1 MISFIDTDRH
11 PIETLKE
18 AFRTPDILL
27 TEREKIIILEY
38 SGSLYLIKT
47 NGKTKIMTKKLQQ
60 KKLHLVSLGCTKNL
74 VDSEV
79 MLGRLKEYEIS
90 DDPTTA
96 DVIIVNTCGFIDA
109 AKEESINTVL
119 SLHDERKEDS
129 ILVMSGCL
137 TERYREEMQTNM
149 PEIDIFTGVGDYE
162 KIDQLIAN
170 KQSTFSPEV
179 YLATENSGRVITGSN
194 YHAYIK
200 IAEGCNQVCSFCAI
214 PSFKG
219 KLHSRSLSS
228 IVKEV
233 NMLVKDGYYDFSF
246 ISQDS
251 SSYGRDMKMSDGLIE
266 LIKGVEA
273 VEGIRSARIL
283 YLYPSTTTFELI
295 DAIADSNVF
304 QTYYDMPIQ
313 HIDNAVLKTM
323 KRGFGEKKTIELLEY
338 MKSKPNAF
346 LRTSLIAGHPGEDE
360 MSFEKLV
367 SFMKDFKFDRFNTF
381 HYSNEETTSAYTLD
395 QISQEIIDERADILG
410 SIAEANTLTSLQSMI
425 GQSFTVAID
434 GESDEHE
441 YLLTARPLNWAVDID
456 GEILIND
463 TSDLKIEYAKLYEAK
478 VTGLAGSQ
486 LLATLTKPC

>member
-1 MISFIDTDRH
+1 
-11 PIETLKE
+11 
-18 AFRTPDILL
+18 
-27 TEREKIIILEY
+27 
-38 SGSLYLIKT
+38 
-47 NGKTKIMTKKLQQ
+47 MT

-79 MLGRLKEYEIS
+79 MLGRLKEYEIT
-90 DDPTTA
+90 DDNTQA

-119 SLHDERKEDS
+119 NLHEERKENS

-137 TERYREEMQTNM
+137 TERYKEELQADM

-162 KIDQLIAN
+162 KIDALIAS

-179 YLATENSGRVITGSN
+179 YLATETSGRVITGSN

-200 IAEGCNQVCSFCAI
+200 IAEGCNQSCSFCAI

-228 IVKEV
+228 IIKEV
-233 NMLVKDGYYDFSF
+233 ENLVAQGYYDFSF

-251 SSYGRDMKMSDGLIE
+251 SSYGRDMKLSDGLID

-273 VEGIRSARIL
+273 IEGVHSARIL
-283 YLYPSTTTFELI
+283 YLYPSTTTFALI
-295 DAIADSNVF
+295 DAISDSPVF
-304 QTYYDMPIQ
+304 QTYFDMPIQ
-313 HIDNAVLKTM
+313 HIDDTVLKTM
-323 KRGFGEKKTIELLEY
+323 KRGFGEKKTIELLAY

-346 LRTSLIAGHPGEDE
+346 LRTSLIAGHPGESDE
-360 MSFEKLV
+360 SFKKLCD
-367 SFMKDFKFDRFNTF
+367 FMKTFEFDRFNTF
-381 HYSNEETTSAYTLD
+381 HYSNEETTSAYTLE
-395 QISQEIIDERADILG
+395 QTGRKTIDERAEALG
-410 SIAEANTLTSLQSMI
+410 EIAEENTLTSLEKMV
-425 GQSFTVAID
+425 GKTLELVID

-441 YLLTARPLNWAVDID
+441 YLLSARPLSWAVDID

-463 TSDLKIEYAKLYEAK
+463 TSDLPIEYGKLYEAK
-478 VTGLAGSQ
+478 ITELVGSQ
-486 LLATLTKPC
+486 LLATLKK

>member
-1 MISFIDTDRH
+1 MNS
-11 PIETLKE
+11 
-18 AFRTPDILL
+18 
-27 TEREKIIILEY
+27 
-38 SGSLYLIKT
+38 
-47 NGKTKIMTKKLQQ
+47 

-79 MLGRLKEYEIS
+79 MLGRLKEYEIT
-90 DDPTTA
+90 DDNTQA

-119 SLHDERKEDS
+119 NLHDERKENS

-137 TERYREEMQTNM
+137 TERYKEELQADM

-162 KIDQLIAN
+162 KIDELIAS

-179 YLATENSGRVITGSN
+179 YLATETSGRVITGSN

-200 IAEGCNQVCSFCAI
+200 IAEGCNQACSFCAI

-228 IVKEV
+228 IIKEV
-233 NMLVKDGYYDFSF
+233 ENLVDQGFYDFSF

-251 SSYGRDMKMSDGLIE
+251 SSYGRDMKLSDGLID

-273 VEGIRSARIL
+273 VEGVKSARIL
-283 YLYPSTTTFELI
+283 YLYPSTTTFALI
-295 DAIADSNVF
+295 DAIADSEVF

-313 HIDNAVLKTM
+313 HIEDSMLKTM

-338 MKSKPNAF
+338 MKSKPGAF
-346 LRTSLIAGHPGEDE
+346 LRTSLIAGHPGESE
-360 MSFEKLV
+360 ENFKHLCNFMETFE
-367 SFMKDFKFDRFNTF
+367 FDRFNTF
-381 HYSNEETTSAYTLD
+381 HYSNEETTSAYNME
-395 QISQEIIDERADILG
+395 QIDEETIDHRAQILG
-410 SIAEANTLTSLQSMI
+410 EIAEKSTLKSLEKMV
-425 GQSFTVAID
+425 GQTVTVVID

-441 YLLTARPLNWAVDID
+441 YLLSARPLIWAVDID

-463 TSDLKIEYAKLYEAK
+463 TSDLPVEYGKRYEAK
-478 VTGLAGSQ
+478 ITELVGDQ
-486 LLATLTKPC
+486 LLATLIK

>member
-1 MISFIDTDRH
+1 MNT
-11 PIETLKE
+11 
-18 AFRTPDILL
+18 
-27 TEREKIIILEY
+27 
-38 SGSLYLIKT
+38 
-47 NGKTKIMTKKLQQ
+47 

-79 MLGRLKEYEIS
+79 MLGRLKEYEIT
-90 DDPTTA
+90 DDNTQA

-119 SLHDERKEDS
+119 NLHDERKENS

-137 TERYREEMQTNM
+137 TERYREELQADM

-162 KIDQLIAN
+162 KIDELIAS

-179 YLATENSGRVITGSN
+179 YLATETSGRVITGSN

-200 IAEGCNQVCSFCAI
+200 IAEGCNQACSFCAI

-228 IVKEV
+228 IIKEV
-233 NMLVKDGYYDFSF
+233 ENLVAQGYYDFSF

-251 SSYGRDMKMSDGLIE
+251 SSYGRDMKLSDGLIN

-273 VEGIRSARIL
+273 IEGVKSARIL
-283 YLYPSTTTFELI
+283 YLYPSTTTFALI
-295 DAIADSNVF
+295 DAIADSEVF

-313 HIDNAVLKTM
+313 HIEDSVLKTM

-346 LRTSLIAGHPGEDE
+346 LRTSLIAGHPGESDE
-360 MSFEKLV
+360 NFQRLCDFMETFE
-367 SFMKDFKFDRFNTF
+367 FDRFNTF
-381 HYSNEETTSAYTLD
+381 HYSNEETTSAYSLE
-395 QISQEIIDERADILG
+395 QIDEETIDKRAQILG
-410 SIAEANTLTSLQSMI
+410 EIAENNTHASLEKMV
-425 GQSFTVAID
+425 GQTLIVVID

-441 YLLTARPLNWAVDID
+441 YLLSARPLIWAVDID

-463 TSDLKIEYAKLYEAK
+463 TSDLPVEYGKRYEAK
-478 VTGLAGSQ
+478 ITELVGDQ
-486 LLATLTKPC
+486 LLATLIKAL

>member
-1 MISFIDTDRH
+1 
-11 PIETLKE
+11 
-18 AFRTPDILL
+18 
-27 TEREKIIILEY
+27 
-38 SGSLYLIKT
+38 
-47 NGKTKIMTKKLQQ
+47 MT

-79 MLGRLKEYEIS
+79 MLGRLKEYEIT
-90 DDPTTA
+90 DDNTEA

-119 SLHDERKEDS
+119 NLHDERKENS

-137 TERYREEMQTNM
+137 TERYKEELQADM

-162 KIDQLIAN
+162 KIDELIAS

-179 YLATENSGRVITGSN
+179 YLATETSGRVITGSN

-200 IAEGCNQVCSFCAI
+200 IAEGCNQACSFCAI

-233 NMLVKDGYYDFSF
+233 AHLAKEGFYDFSF

-251 SSYGRDMKMSDGLIE
+251 SSYGRDMGLKDGLRDLISEIE
-266 LIKGVEA
+266 KIKGVK
-273 VEGIRSARIL
+273 SARIL

-295 DAIADSNVF
+295 DAISDSTVF

-313 HIDNAVLKTM
+313 HIDDAILRTM
-323 KRGFGEKKTIELLEY
+323 KRGFGEEKTIELLEY

-346 LRTSLIAGHPGEDE
+346 LRTSVIAGHPGESE
-360 MSFEKLV
+360 KSFEKL
-367 SFMKDFKFDRFNTF
+367 STFMKSFGFDRFNTF
-381 HYSNEETTSAYTLD
+381 HYSNEETTTAYNMD
-395 QISQEIIDERADILG
+395 QVPQEIIDERAERLG
-410 SIAEANTLTSLQSMI
+410 EIAEASTLHSLEKMV
-425 GQSFTVAID
+425 GKTVTLVID

-441 YLLTARPLNWAVDID
+441 YLLSARPLIWAVDID

-463 TSDLKIEYAKLYEAK
+463 TSDLPVEYGKRYEAK
-478 VTGLAGSQ
+478 ITELVGTQ
-486 LLATLTKPC
+486 LLATLLKTV

>member
-1 MISFIDTDRH
+1 M
-11 PIETLKE
+11 
-18 AFRTPDILL
+18 
-27 TEREKIIILEY
+27 
-38 SGSLYLIKT
+38 
-47 NGKTKIMTKKLQQ
+47 N

-79 MLGRLKEYEIS
+79 MLGRLKEYEIT
-90 DDPTTA
+90 DDNAEA

-119 SLHDERKEDS
+119 NLHDERKENS

-137 TERYREEMQTNM
+137 SERYKEELQADM

-162 KIDQLIAN
+162 KIDALIAS

-179 YLATENSGRVITGSN
+179 YLATETSGRVITGSN

-200 IAEGCNQVCSFCAI
+200 IAEGCNQACSFCAI

-219 KLHSRSLSS
+219 KLHSRALSS
-228 IVKEV
+228 IIKEV
-233 NMLVKDGYYDFSF
+233 ENLVSQGFYDFSF

-251 SSYGRDMKMSDGLIE
+251 SSYGRDMKLSDGLID

-273 VEGIRSARIL
+273 IEGVKSARIL
-283 YLYPSTTTFELI
+283 YLYPSTTTFELV
-295 DAIADSNVF
+295 DAIADSDVF

-313 HIDNAVLKTM
+313 HIDDAMLKTM

-338 MKSKPNAF
+338 MKSKPGAF
-346 LRTSLIAGHPGEDE
+346 LRTSVIAGHPGESE
-360 MSFEKLV
+360 ESFQRLCD
-367 SFMKDFKFDRFNTF
+367 FMETFEFDRFNTF
-381 HYSNEETTSAYTLD
+381 HYSNEETTTAYNMEQVDEETID
-395 QISQEIIDERADILG
+395 QRAQILG
-410 SIAEANTLTSLQSMI
+410 EIAEKSTLKSLENMV
-425 GQSFTVAID
+425 GQTVTLVID

-441 YLLTARPLNWAVDID
+441 YLLSARPLIWAVDID

-463 TSDLKIEYAKLYEAK
+463 TSDLSVEYGKRYEAK
-478 VTGLAGSQ
+478 VTELVGTQ
-486 LLATLTKPC
+486 LLATLIRAL